1 MQRIIL
7 LTVVSISLSISL
19 ISSLGAAGVTKIDL
33 LNEAADVQIL
43 SATGGLSL
51 ASVTAGDCNGDGFD
65 DVIMRGLVGTVVTV
79 IFGREDLSGVL
90 QLSEDK
96 QPDLVITNLGY
107 VSLPFPDVTVGD
119 INGDHI
125 VDLLIVDEDGL
136 QVFWGRKK
144 WPARIDMRTDKPDLR
159 IIAKGKRVPKS
170 SATGLVT
177 TGDINNDGIPDLLF
191 THAYSPPSPRVPGDA
206 LPMKEE
212 WTTHTQEVAWIF
224 WGKKSWPKVIDLSKQ
239 KADAVITAEQSNL
252 GPHRIRPFRIAD
264 LDGDGFGDIIA
275 GAWGDTR
282 GTLDP
287 PVGAPWSRGWFIRG
301 RSHLPRNIELK
312 GLHSTQNLPPPKQRN
327 QTLPLVID
335 AWPHGKFIGEGV
347 YTGDFTGDG
356 IEDVVF
362 PVLKKGD
369 GPFSITR
376 ELCLLTGNPDFFSNA
391 GDVIERCSMIVGG
404 ASFQKV
410 GPIFSPRPLSGDFNG
425 DGHKD
430 LFVMLEAPE
439 FVWAALLGRKAFSST
454 VDIDAE
460 AEVKI
465 QTPIGALERPG
476 YGSSSAMGDV
486 NGDGKADLLIGDA
499 LGGIGPREKGGPGA
513 VHIVLGRD
521 LGNKGS
527 GLAIRQHLD

>member
-7 LTVVSISLSISL
+7 LTVVSMSLSVSL
-19 ISSLGAAGVTKIDL
+19 IISLGAAGVTNIDL

-43 SATGGLSL
+43 SATGVLPL
-51 ASVTAGDCNGDGFD
+51 TSVTAGDCNGDGFD
-65 DVIMRGLVGTVVTV
+65 DVIMRGHLGTVVTV
-79 IFGREDLSGVL
+79 VFGKENLSGVL
-90 QLSEDK
+90 QLSESK
-96 QPDLVITNLGY
+96 LPNLMITNLGH
-107 VSLPFPDVTVGD
+107 VTLPFPDVTVGD
-119 INGDHI
+119 INGDDI

-144 WPARIDMRTDKPDLR
+144 WPARIDMRIDKADLR
-159 IIAKGKRVPKS
+159 IIAKGKRMPRS

-191 THAYSPPSPRVPGDA
+191 THTYSPPIPSVPGDA

-212 WTTHTQEVAWIF
+212 WATHIQEVAWIF
-224 WGKKSWPKVIDLSKQ
+224 WGKKSWPKVVDLSKQ
-239 KADAVITAEQSNL
+239 EADAVITAEQSNP

-301 RSHLPRNIELK
+301 RSHLPRKLELK
-312 GLHSTQNLPPPKQRN
+312 GLHSTQNLRPPKQRN
-327 QTLPLVID
+327 QELPLVID
-335 AWPHGKFIGEGV
+335 AWPQGKFIGEGV

-362 PVLKKGD
+362 PVLKSGD
-369 GPFSITR
+369 GLFSITR
-376 ELCLLTGNPDFFSNA
+376 ELCLLAGNPDFFHKS

-410 GPIFSPRPLSGDFNG
+410 GPIFSPRPVSGDFNG
-425 DGHKD
+425 DGRKD
-430 LFVMLEAPE
+430 LFLMLEAPD
-439 FVWAALLGRKAFSST
+439 FVWTGLLGRKVFSST

-460 AEVKI
+460 AEVRI
-465 QTPIGALERPG
+465 QTPIGVLERPG

-499 LGGIGPREKGGPGA
+499 LGGIGPRERGGPGA

-521 LGNKGS
+521 LEALK
-527 GLAIRQHLD
+527 Q